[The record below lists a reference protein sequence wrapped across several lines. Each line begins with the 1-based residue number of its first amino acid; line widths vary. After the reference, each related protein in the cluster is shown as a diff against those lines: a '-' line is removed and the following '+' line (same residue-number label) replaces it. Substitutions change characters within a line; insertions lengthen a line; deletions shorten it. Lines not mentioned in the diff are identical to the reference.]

1 MRTYN
6 IARTAVIGLL
16 ASTLVATPAFA
27 FAANTLDA
35 TASEEAYVTDVTDSY
50 NKEYVAELRGL
61 TDAERAELI
70 ALLDARDAAWEAG
83 VEFDA
88 TSSMRIA
95 QLEHIDLVA
104 CAADTLSAAETQELK
119 DLLAAFDALPLGTY
133 MSHADWDRMQALEYK
148 SYDPEWEAVTND
160 QLAAELK
167 GVSDAE
173 RAEFAEIS
181 YRIDQDVER
190 GLEIDESL
198 YARLDAIY
206 EIEWQESMKETLGA
220 ELYAEYQ
227 VLEAKLEALPAGS
240 YLTHAEFDRL
250 EELENRAY
258 EIDEPYTTAGFVS
271 DLVGLTDQEREELTN
286 LLYESEQDYRRDF
299 DVAESVNDRI
309 DSLYHKAE
317 MAEAKARLTADEY
330 AEYEKLDAK
339 AMADQELTDAEW
351 DRYFALMDKVY
362 PVEG

>member
-1 MRTYN
+1 
-6 IARTAVIGLL
+6 
-16 ASTLVATPAFA
+16 
-27 FAANTLDA
+27 
-35 TASEEAYVTDVTDSY
+35 
-50 NKEYVAELRGL
+50 
-61 TDAERAELI
+61 
-70 ALLDARDAAWEAG
+70 
-83 VEFDA
+83 
-88 TSSMRIA
+88 
-95 QLEHIDLVA
+95 
-104 CAADTLSAAETQELK
+104 
-119 DLLAAFDALPLGTY
+119 

-198 YARLDAIY
+198 YARLDVIY
-206 EIEWQESMKETLGA
+206 ETEWQESMKETLGA

-227 VLEAKLEALPAGS
+227 ALEAKLEALPAGS

-299 DVAESVNDRI
+299 DVAESVTERI
-309 DSLYHKAE
+309 DSLYHKSDL
-317 MAEAKARLTADEY
+317 AEAKAHLTADEY
-330 AEYEKLDAK
+330 AEYEALDAK
-339 AMADQELTDAEW
+339 AMAGDELTDAEW
-351 DRYFALMDKVY
+351 ERYSILIDRIY
-362 PVEG
+362 PVEE

>member
-95 QLEHIDLVA
+95 QLEHIDLIA
-104 CAADTLSAAETQELK
+104 RASDTLSAAEVQELK
-119 DLLAAFDALPLGTY
+119 DLLAAFDSLPLGTY
-133 MSHADWDRMQALEYK
+133 MSHADWDRMQALENK
-148 SYDPEWEAVTND
+148 SYDPEWEVFTND
-160 QLAAELK
+160 QQAAELK
-167 GVSDAE
+167 GVNEAE
-173 RAEFAEIS
+173 RAEFAEIG

-190 GLEIDESL
+190 GLEIDEGL

-206 EIEWQESMKETLGA
+206 EIDWRATMEETLGS

-227 VLEAKLEALPAGS
+227 ALEAKLNALPAGS

-250 EELENRAY
+250 EELENRAW
-258 EIDEPYTTAGFVS
+258 EIDDPYTTANMVS
-271 DLVGLTDQEREELTN
+271 ELVGLTDQEREELTN

-299 DVAESVNDRI
+299 DVADSVNDRI

-339 AMADQELTDAEW
+339 ATAGAELTDAEW
-351 DRYFALMDKVY
+351 DRYFTLMDKVY
-362 PVEG
+362 PVEE